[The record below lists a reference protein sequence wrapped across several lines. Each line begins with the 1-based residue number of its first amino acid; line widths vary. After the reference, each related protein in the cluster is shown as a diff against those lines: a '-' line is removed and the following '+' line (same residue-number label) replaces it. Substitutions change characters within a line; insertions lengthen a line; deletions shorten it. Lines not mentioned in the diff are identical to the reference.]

1 MDTFEKLGTR
11 LDELVEMLGRTQI
24 GTEPYDKILD
34 EIDTICK
41 ILNTDRKTEIDRLNA
56 NERNDIDRTKIDV
69 EVERLKIENKKINAG
84 IFDSVWN
91 GAVCA
96 GFSWIAY
103 NGDKVSYAIKNIL
116 DVGKA
121 FLPRRRK

>member
-84 IFDSVWN
+84 IFDNFWN
-91 GAVCA
+91 GAVCV

-103 NGDKVSYAIKNIL
+103 NGEKVSYAIKEIL
-116 DVGKA
+116 GVAKA
-121 FLPRRRK
+121 FTPRRKK